1 MNVLELIVLLNSLL
15 QVSSL
20 SGVLD
25 YEVPNK
31 RLYTFVGTATIDGST
46 IAVDNDCILLRGSVL
61 CNTKFVY
68 GLVVYAGRQ
77 SKILM
82 NSKSAVIKRSNL
94 EKMAN
99 WILAFVLLFE
109 MIMCT
114 LGCILNLLWA
124 KSNRGSWYMPFV
136 TKASNTDGIYAWVTY
151 FILLNNYV
159 PISLYVSMELAKLGQ
174 KILMDH
180 DVEMYHAPSNTP
192 CLARTSTLNEE
203 LGQIQYIFSDKTG
216 V

>member
-1 MNVLELIVLLNSLL
+1 M
-15 QVSSL
+15 
-20 SGVLD
+20 
-25 YEVPNK
+25 
-31 RLYTFVGTATIDGST
+31 
-46 IAVDNDCILLRGSVL
+46 
-61 CNTKFVY
+61 Y
-68 GLVVYAGRQ
+68 GLVVYAGKQ
-77 SKILM
+77 TKILM

-94 EKMAN
+94 ERMAN
-99 WILAFVLLFE
+99 KILAFVLLFE
-109 MIMCT
+109 MVMCT

-124 KSNRGSWYMPFV
+124 KGNSGAWYMPFV
-136 TKASNTDGIYAWVTY
+136 KSPAASDVFFAWITY

-180 DVEMYHAPSNTP
+180 DAEMYHAQSDTP

-216 V
+216 LSFRIWPHSIQNFRLSQLECIYLSLLSALMMNF